1 MKPFIANIE
10 ELTRGNDNFRKVIYT
25 APHSQ
30 IVLMSLLP
38 GEEIGMEKH
47 DNVDQFFRIEEG
59 NGIVIANDEEYPVW
73 GEFGIVIPAGMPH
86 NVKNTGDTPMKLY
99 TIYSPANHIDGRI
112 HKTKEDA
119 LNDVEDEAYGHKS

>member
-59 NGIVIANDEEYPVW
+59 NGVVITNDEEYPVW
-73 GEFGIVIPAGMPH
+73 GEFGILIPAGTSH

-99 TIYSPANHIDGRI
+99 TIYSPANHIDGRV

-119 LNDVEDEAYGHKS
+119 QNDVEDEAYGHKS